1 MKEDEL
7 DGDDSLSLK
16 DLQRESLVGGGLFE
30 GCKALLVVRIA
41 KKIAEKHKSQDEML
55 SEVQN
60 AISTDQPFHNLLR
73 VEYVVLLS
81 CMTGAGNPLPLV
93 QYWT

>member
-7 DGDDSLSLK
+7 DGGDSLSIK

-41 KKIAEKHKSQDEML
+41 KKIAEKHKS
-55 SEVQN
+55 
-60 AISTDQPFHNLLR
+60 
-73 VEYVVLLS
+73 
-81 CMTGAGNPLPLV
+81 
-93 QYWT
+93 